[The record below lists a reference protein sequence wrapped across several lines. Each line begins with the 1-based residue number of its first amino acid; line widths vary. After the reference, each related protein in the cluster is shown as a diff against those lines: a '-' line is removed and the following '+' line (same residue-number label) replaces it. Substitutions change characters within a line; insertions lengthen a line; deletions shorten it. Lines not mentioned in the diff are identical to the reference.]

1 MAEQIE
7 SDVDIDENRAKS
19 AAKETGTDP
28 VLIASGVSILLSL
41 YLFYIKGN
49 KRQGIF
55 VGHWAPTFLALAS
68 YVKQKDAL
76 DEAKRA
82 V

>member
-1 MAEQIE
+1 MAEQID
-7 SDVDIDENRAKS
+7 SDVDVDENRAKS
-19 AAKETGTDP
+19 AAKKTGGDP
-28 VLIASGVSILLSL
+28 VLLASGVSILLSL
-41 YLFYIKGN
+41 YLFYVKGN
-49 KRQGIF
+49 KQQGIF

-68 YVKQKDAL
+68 YFKQKDAL